1 MYLCYTC
8 FFLPSY
14 DCKRLFTIVRAY
26 IPARLS
32 CNQPM
37 VLFFT
42 SPSSSSLY
50 SLLFSKVSIISC
62 AVLPL
67 SIPFRMN
74 LYNLFRLEKV
84 FLFLLSL
91 HLLPYLASRCL
102 IDGFPLIPVSYSS
115 HIVFTSVGAFNIL

>member
-1 MYLCYTC
+1 MIRTFQSQKENSTNDFCRFTECIYVTLV
-8 FFLPSY
+8 FSFLPMIVNDYLLSY
-14 DCKRLFTIVRAY
+14 VPIFQQGSLAT
-26 IPARLS
+26 S
-32 CNQPM
+32 QW
-37 VLFFT
+37 FF
-42 SPSSSSLY
+42 
-50 SLLFSKVSIISC
+50 SLLRHPHH
-62 AVLPL
+62 L
-67 SIPFRMN
+67 PFRMN